1 MFGFNDMIGVR
12 IDTSCKDKFTEE
24 KKELFDIYTNI
35 CIAITDENTQM
46 LNNSIPTKN
55 IKSII
60 GSIKTKEK
68 WIEEIQK
75 QIIKY
80 YGIEILKIR
89 INIKGNTA
97 TIKATNK
104 VRAKLYEYRGSWVVD
119 SYLILEKDNNNWI
132 VKEILI

>member
-1 MFGFNDMIGVR
+1 MISSKLF
-12 IDTSCKDKFTEE
+12 TSCKDKFTEE

-60 GSIKTKEK
+60 GANKTKEK

-119 SYLILEKDNNNWI
+119 SYLVLEKNNDNWN

>member
-1 MFGFNDMIGVR
+1 
-12 IDTSCKDKFTEE
+12 
-24 KKELFDIYTNI
+24 
-35 CIAITDENTQM
+35 M

-55 IKSII
+55 IKSIADGNKI
-60 GSIKTKEK
+60 KEK

-89 INIKGNTA
+89 INIKGNIA
-97 TIKATNK
+97 TIKSTNK
-104 VRAKLYEYRGSWVVD
+104 VRAKLYEYRGGWVVD
-119 SYLILEKDNNNWI
+119 SYLILEKANNNWI